1 MFSDFQ
7 KRKIAYFFKLLD
19 LNRNGLLQFN
29 DFSDMAELVRLKL
42 GFEEGSKNHKKIAD
56 KSTRLFHHLLEDIT
70 PAKQQSISEEEWV
83 AFFDTKLTGSDAEDV
98 LEEYQEL
105 IFQYVFDFFDHNHDG
120 FITKDEY
127 QMFFEIFGA
136 DQQYFE
142 KSFSLLDKN
151 GDGKISRYEMLASI
165 EEFLISD
172 DSEASGN
179 WTFGN
184 WDAAPKST

>member
-7 KRKIAYFFKLLD
+7 RKKIAYFFKLLD

-29 DFSDMAELVRLKL
+29 DFSDMAEHVRLKL
-42 GFEEGSKNHKKIAD
+42 EVEEGSKDHKRIAD
-56 KSTRLFHHLLEDIT
+56 KATRLFHQFLEDISR
-70 PAKQQSISEEEWV
+70 AEQQSISEVEWV
-83 AFFDTKLTGSDAEDV
+83 TFFESKLGDEEDEET

-105 IFQYVFDFFDHNHDG
+105 IFQYVFDFFDQNHDG
-120 FITKDEY
+120 FIAKNEY
-127 QMFFEIFGA
+127 QMFFDIFGA
-136 DQQYFE
+136 DQEFFD

-172 DSEASGN
+172 DPEASGN

-184 WDAAPKST
+184 WQSSPK